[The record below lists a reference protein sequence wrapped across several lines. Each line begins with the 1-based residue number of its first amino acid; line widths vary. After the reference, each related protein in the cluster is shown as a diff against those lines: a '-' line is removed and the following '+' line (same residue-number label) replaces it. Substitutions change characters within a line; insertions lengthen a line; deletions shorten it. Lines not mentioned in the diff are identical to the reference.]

1 MSDYAVF
8 HQSAGG
14 GFTSE
19 AKRIALFTT
28 EGAARSELSVRD
40 HASSNSPGE
49 SYWYEPS
56 AKSAR
61 PSPCW
66 VTKDG
71 QIYSFPEIPDDHL
84 HNIVKMVRDARLTP
98 EPEQWA
104 AIEVEGERRWPTSA
118 KDAIPLKR
126 RLDFDAARERWPVL
140 NEIRR
145 GRSRGLALL
154 WNERGGRDGFQD
166 VTDLDLTEGELDA
179 LRYEQSQQSVSVS
192 FKDGKEWRE
201 VQVQSGETVNAAI
214 ERALSNT
221 TQPNNDSGRPG
232 AAPPPARASPERR
245 TCVSCDTLFWVTPGA
260 ANYNA
265 QNCPACQARLDA
277 RAKAAPTA
285 TEEKDEEKQPDRFE
299 LIELD

>member
-1 MSDYAVF
+1 MADYVVQTQDDANGVYTWRDA
-8 HQSAGG
+8 S
-14 GFTSE
+14 
-19 AKRIALFTT
+19 RWTT
-28 EGAARSELSVRD
+28 RGAADIAADFEPPTRPVRVWQ
-40 HASSNSPGE
+40 ANT
-49 SYWYEPS
+49 
-56 AKSAR
+56 AR

-66 VTKDG
+66 VTKEG

-98 EPEQWA
+98 KPEQWA

-118 KDAIPLKR
+118 KDAIQLKR

-145 GRSRGLALL
+145 GRRGSSRRPTFD
-154 WNERGGRDGFQD
+154 NEESTGWPAGAYGERDDDG
-166 VTDLDLTEGELDA
+166 DLSEGELDA

-232 AAPPPARASPERR
+232 AAPSPAPHASPERR
-245 TCVSCDTLFWVTPGA
+245 TCASCDTLFWVTPGA
-260 ANYNA
+260 ANYNG